1 MTDPQTSALIGAI
14 LSLGTPEEC
23 KAFLTDLCTVK
34 EIDEFSARLEV
45 ARLLSS
51 GVNYHDIVER
61 TGAST
66 ATISRVSKALSGSSG
81 GYRTALSRL
90 GMPRVRDGVPTDKL
104 PLLPTERAAYSLM
117 AHFEERGYHRYARST
132 FPEGAEKETF
142 GDVTLSLIDT
152 VPTAP
157 GTYKYCYFENLLR
170 PDEKRRLLR
179 RISQTGIEC
188 IGNVTGEEEKEV
200 LALAAVAL
208 SLLAGKFEIS
218 VAPLAYSDALFARYG
233 IYGTYRREAYR
244 LLRTSPAELRDFL
257 LTKGEEKKSAD
268 AVADLLCVKRKA
280 DEGLSEMRFFAASDA
295 ERAACEELRTAL
307 SGITSGNLTIDF
319 TLTPGME
326 YYDDL
331 FFVGRTGRTTEVLRG
346 GRYDALVHR
355 HGHDGGAVGFAVY
368 LDALTKK

>member
-34 EIDEFSARLEV
+34 EIDEFSSRLEV

-104 PLLPTERAAYSLM
+104 PLLPS
-117 AHFEERGYHRYARST
+117 
-132 FPEGAEKETF
+132 
-142 GDVTLSLIDT
+142 
-152 VPTAP
+152 
-157 GTYKYCYFENLLR
+157 
-170 PDEKRRLLR
+170 
-179 RISQTGIEC
+179 
-188 IGNVTGEEEKEV
+188 
-200 LALAAVAL
+200 
-208 SLLAGKFEIS
+208 
-218 VAPLAYSDALFARYG
+218 
-233 IYGTYRREAYR
+233 
-244 LLRTSPAELRDFL
+244 
-257 LTKGEEKKSAD
+257 
-268 AVADLLCVKRKA
+268 
-280 DEGLSEMRFFAASDA
+280 

-346 GRYDALVHR
+346 GRYDALMRR